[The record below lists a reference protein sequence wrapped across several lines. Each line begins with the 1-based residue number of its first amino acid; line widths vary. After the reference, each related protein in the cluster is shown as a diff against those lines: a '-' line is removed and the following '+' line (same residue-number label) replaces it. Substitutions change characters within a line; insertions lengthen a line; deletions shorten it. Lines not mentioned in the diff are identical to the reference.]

1 MFEKHSKWKRSS
13 KAADAD
19 AQEVLSGVLAQ
30 SRNSSL
36 RHISQ
41 PPHQPTYHCQ
51 SHHVAGFAAHDA
63 LLRTDCRGSNQGAGT
78 KSGDAHAGGQS
89 SSHMDRHEL
98 ANDVGSNEDDEEHET
113 DGEDEEQE
121 RVDVEEKRTGTVT
134 TLVNKKYY
142 FLRGMKMF
150 SIKSE
155 VEVEEEGRQYGVAQ
169 IPARFTPTTPGRQ
182 RESST
187 QVIPRIHH
195 PAYDEVRLRV
205 CMRICV
211 TNRACE
217 RSADAACSLSK
228 RIHDLQQHHI
238 EYPTIIQSDK
248 SKRESQMPPPP
259 PASGLFVAN
268 RSSPSLGGGG
278 GAVDGAIDDGDA
290 SFAAV
295 AAASPAEERNSS
307 CANLNCTNDPD
318 TPVPTA
324 PQFTEP
330 RW

>member
-1 MFEKHSKWKRSS
+1 MAAPQAKHAHGRSNRSMDPAKHMPQGQEKDWGGHLSRLVTTPDSNDLRTHITLGEAPPISVAMFEKHSKWKRTS
-13 KAADAD
+13 KAADAG
-19 AQEVLSGVLAQ
+19 AQE
-30 SRNSSL
+30 
-36 RHISQ
+36 
-41 PPHQPTYHCQ
+41 
-51 SHHVAGFAAHDA
+51 
-63 LLRTDCRGSNQGAGT
+63 GAGT

-98 ANDVGSNEDDEEHET
+98 ANDVGSNEDDEEHDT

-187 QVIPRIHH
+187 QVIPRIRH
-195 PAYDEVRLRV
+195 PAYDE
-205 CMRICV
+205 
-211 TNRACE
+211 
-217 RSADAACSLSK
+217 
-228 RIHDLQQHHI
+228 QHHI

-259 PASGLFVAN
+259 PASGSIVAN

-307 CANLNCTNDPD
+307 CANLNCTNDSD

-324 PQFTEP
+324 PHFTEP

>member
-195 PAYDEVRLRV
+195 PAYDE
-205 CMRICV
+205 
-211 TNRACE
+211 
-217 RSADAACSLSK
+217 
-228 RIHDLQQHHI
+228 QHHI